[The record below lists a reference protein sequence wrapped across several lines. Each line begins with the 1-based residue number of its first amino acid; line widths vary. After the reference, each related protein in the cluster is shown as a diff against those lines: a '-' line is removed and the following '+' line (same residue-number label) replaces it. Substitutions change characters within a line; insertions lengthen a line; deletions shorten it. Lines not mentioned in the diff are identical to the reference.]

1 MPSIPPDGEPAP
13 LDGALPPSALIDAS
27 DRPLALYVHVPF
39 CSSRCGYCDFTTYT
53 AEELGPGVSRSDYS
67 ASTIA
72 ELDLAVRVLGE
83 SVRPVSSVFVGGGT
97 PTLLSP
103 RDLGELLEAIRQR
116 FGLIDDAEITVEAN
130 PESVDAMA
138 LEQLRAAGF
147 TRISLGMQS
156 ADTAVLRA
164 LDRRHTPG
172 RAVAAAHE
180 ARAAGF
186 AHINLDLIY
195 GAPGETA
202 EHWRESVAAA
212 LSANPDHIS
221 AYALIVE
228 DGTKLAA
235 QVARGEVTVADQDT
249 MADRYVTADAMLSAA
264 GMSWYEVS
272 NWARPGGQCAHNLSY
287 WRGDDWWGIGPGAH
301 SHIGGVRWWNTR
313 HPTPW
318 ATKVAQGESPA
329 QAREVLS
336 AEQRYDE
343 SILLAL
349 RLAEGL
355 PASRLSAPARQ
366 RAGEAVEQGLLEPD
380 AWAKEH
386 LVVTR
391 TGRLLADRLAVDLLT
406 V

>member
-147 TRISLGMQS
+147 TRISLGIRVRTPQCCVPWIV
-156 ADTAVLRA
+156 DTRRVGLLPPPMKPVRPVLR
-164 LDRRHTPG
+164 T
-172 RAVAAAHE
+172 
-180 ARAAGF
+180 
-186 AHINLDLIY
+186 
-195 GAPGETA
+195 
-202 EHWRESVAAA
+202 
-212 LSANPDHIS
+212 
-221 AYALIVE
+221 
-228 DGTKLAA
+228 
-235 QVARGEVTVADQDT
+235 
-249 MADRYVTADAMLSAA
+249 
-264 GMSWYEVS
+264 
-272 NWARPGGQCAHNLSY
+272 
-287 WRGDDWWGIGPGAH
+287 
-301 SHIGGVRWWNTR
+301 
-313 HPTPW
+313 
-318 ATKVAQGESPA
+318 
-329 QAREVLS
+329 
-336 AEQRYDE
+336 
-343 SILLAL
+343 SI
-349 RLAEGL
+349 
-355 PASRLSAPARQ
+355 
-366 RAGEAVEQGLLEPD
+366 
-380 AWAKEH
+380 WI
-386 LVVTR
+386 
-391 TGRLLADRLAVDLLT
+391 
-406 V
+406 